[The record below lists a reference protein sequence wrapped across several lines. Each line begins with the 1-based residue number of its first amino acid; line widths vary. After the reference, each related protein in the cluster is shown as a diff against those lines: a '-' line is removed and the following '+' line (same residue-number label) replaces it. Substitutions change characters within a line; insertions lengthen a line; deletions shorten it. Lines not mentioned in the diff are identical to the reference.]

1 MDKHVPDE
9 SRCRKLRDLGIEF
22 PGYNFHY
29 VYDHEAMTWF
39 IQYKPAKWMSEL
51 RPIPAPLVSE
61 MLEVM
66 PWGFGENGRF
76 YGLELVKDSHKKYD
90 AAYATPDGQAYDR
103 FFGSD
108 ENPANALADLLCWLK
123 ENKHI

>member
-66 PWGFGENGRF
+66 PQGT
-76 YGLELVKDSHKKYD
+76 LVVKDPIGQESGFAVWCKESNYI
-90 AAYATPDGQAYDR
+90 YAKTSP
-103 FFGSD
+103 
-108 ENPANALADLLCWLK
+108 NALADLLIWLK
-123 ENKHI
+123 ENNHLEAQ